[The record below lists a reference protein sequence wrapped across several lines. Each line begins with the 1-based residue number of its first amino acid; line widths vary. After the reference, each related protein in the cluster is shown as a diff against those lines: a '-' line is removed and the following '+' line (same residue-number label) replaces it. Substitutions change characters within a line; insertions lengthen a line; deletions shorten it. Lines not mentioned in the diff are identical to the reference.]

1 LKTKLIEGKSAG
13 EKKTRSRR
21 RERNS
26 QRNGYA
32 SEEVERFRA
41 KGRWMNVELSERDK
55 EESKKEGKEPKN
67 PDTTGSMKGV

>member
-1 LKTKLIEGKSAG
+1 V
-13 EKKTRSRR
+13 
-21 RERNS
+21 
-26 QRNGYA
+26 
-32 SEEVERFRA
+32 EEVERLRA